1 MTISWFR
8 FIPGLH
14 SSTTF
19 TAPATDRYAKPARR
33 LHLRSAAPAIS
44 YKHGHRPTPL
54 VLTAPHP
61 ALI

>member
-44 YKHGHRPTPL
+44 YKHGHRLPRWF
-54 VLTAPHP
+54 
-61 ALI
+61 